1 MIMSKGFRE
10 PDFAQVI
17 SDRATSET
25 IQEILDQ
32 DREQAQHALERQARG
47 AYGVC
52 EDCGASIPPERLAVL
67 ADATRCV
74 SCQAS
79 WETSN
84 RRG

>member
-1 MIMSKGFRE
+1 MSKGFRE

-32 DREQAQHALERQARG
+32 DREQAERALERQARG
-47 AYGVC
+47 VYGVC
-52 EDCGASIPPERLAVL
+52 EDCGANIPPERLAVL

-74 SCQAS
+74 GCQAG